1 MITAQVT
8 AEVGVS
14 NHGNNITQGF
24 KHILTTNES
33 TVNSNIKE
41 SHLPSSFFVK
51 VDLIREKAQEHSTH

>member
-1 MITAQVT
+1 MITAQVA

-14 NHGNNITQGF
+14 NHGKNITQGF
-24 KHILTTNES
+24 KHILTANES

-51 VDLIREKAQEHSTH
+51 VDLIREKAQETSTH